1 MRGNHQTLI
10 IPSEEQKIATYLS
23 TFFMVSLRLAIQVL
37 CDSAFRTHMFY
48 DQHDGN
54 DETYNGFIQYT

>member
-10 IPSEEQKIATYLS
+10 IPSEERLTSLRLS
-23 TFFMVSLRLAIQVL
+23 WVSLRLAIQVL